1 MTLKYNDGRRRII
14 FFCVQTITELL
25 EIGLDGKKDI
35 KCNFFYKSIGMIIYL

>member
-1 MTLKYNDGRRRII
+1 MTLKYNNGRRR
-14 FFCVQTITELL
+14 QTITELL